1 MSFKRPNFKLPRFK
15 LPNLKLPN
23 FRLLWCVCA
32 LIAVGGCATTEQS
45 TDHVVHLTTG
55 DTVSLP
61 QLHLPAPISTQQ
73 LLTISY
79 QGKQDKALVML
90 EGQDASLKLSVLNP
104 LGIRLVDAS
113 YEQGQLQVIKHLPLD
128 QLPPAQQVLFDIFLG
143 LLPEEDIR
151 AVLPS
156 GFSLTDNGA
165 LRTISDSQGQVIE
178 QVHFTPTKG
187 NQSRSATM
195 IEHYVF
201 GYVIE
206 IENL

>member
-1 MSFKRPNFKLPRFK
+1 MSFKRPNFKLPR
-15 LPNLKLPN
+15 LKLPN
-23 FRLLWCVCA
+23 FKLLLCVLGA
-32 LIAVGGCATTEQS
+32 LIALGGCATTEQS
-45 TDHVVHLTTG
+45 TDHMVHLTKSA
-55 DTVSLP
+55 TVSLP
-61 QLHLPAPISTQQ
+61 QFHLPEPISTQQ

-90 EGQDASLKLSVLNP
+90 EGQDTSLKLSVLNP

-113 YEQGQLQVIKHLPLD
+113 YEQGQLQVTKHLPLD

-156 GFSLTDNGA
+156 
-165 LRTISDSQGQVIE
+165 
-178 QVHFTPTKG
+178 
-187 NQSRSATM
+187 ATM
-195 IEHYVF
+195 IEHRVF

>member
-1 MSFKRPNFKLPRFK
+1 M
-15 LPNLKLPN
+15 
-23 FRLLWCVCA
+23 
-32 LIAVGGCATTEQS
+32 
-45 TDHVVHLTTG
+45 VHLTKSA
-55 DTVSLP
+55 TVSLP
-61 QLHLPAPISTQQ
+61 QFHLPEPISTQQ

-90 EGQDASLKLSVLNP
+90 EGQDASLKLSVT
-104 LGIRLVDAS
+104 
-113 YEQGQLQVIKHLPLD
+113 KHLPLD

-165 LRTISDSQGQVIE
+165 LRTISDSQGQVVE

-195 IEHYVF
+195 IEHRVF

>member
-1 MSFKRPNFKLPRFK
+1 MSFKRPNFKQLR
-15 LPNLKLPN
+15 LKLPN
-23 FRLLWCVCA
+23 FKLLLCVLGA
-32 LIAVGGCATTEQS
+32 LIALGGCATTEQS

-55 DTVSLP
+55 ATVSLP
-61 QLHLPAPISTQQ
+61 QLHLPAPIITQQ

-143 LLPEEDIR
+143 LLPAADI
-151 AVLPS
+151 AEVLPP
-156 GFSLTDNGA
+156 GFSLKDEGTT
-165 LRTISDSQGQVIE
+165 RTIYDEQGQSVE
-178 QVHFTPTKG
+178 QVHFTNG
-187 NQSRSATM
+187 QATRL
-195 IEHYVF
+195 EHHVF
-201 GYVIE
+201 GYIIT
-206 IENL
+206 IENLSAAEE